1 MPRYSSHNGNGN
13 GKSNSS
19 KKTLTAADFQGRFG
33 YMRYATREKAAAA
46 ARKLGTS
53 GTHSHAMGSDTIY
66 MPGSEPGA
74 IANKL
79 KKFGLPKPDHSSMG
93 GGGGMSMGMASGA
106 GMSMPM
112 GDELPTGSDGI
123 DDVMSRD
130 LDAQPPEPDRLLDG
144 ALMGMGS
151 ASEGTQ
157 DEAVSD
163 PLDTRFGDE
172 PGAEVADDAGIDDVL
187 SDQDDI
193 DDFLR
198 GL

>member
-1 MPRYSSHNGNGN
+1 MTHYGPSHNGNGN
-13 GKSNSS
+13 ESNSS

-33 YMRYATREKAAAA
+33 YMKYSSREKAAAA

-66 MPGSEPGA
+66 MPGSKPGA

-79 KKFGLPKPDHSSMG
+79 RKFGLPKPDH
-93 GGGGMSMGMASGA
+93 GGMSMGMASGA

-123 DDVMSRD
+123 DGVMSRD
-130 LDAQPPEPDRLLDG
+130 LDAQPPDPDSLLDG
-144 ALMGMGS
+144 SLMGMGS
-151 ASEGTQ
+151 AADGTQ

-172 PGAEVADDAGIDDVL
+172 PGDEVADDAGIDDVMT
-187 SDQDDI
+187 DQDDI